1 MRLFIAEKPK
11 MGRAIAE
18 CLPGRLQN
26 EKTHVTVGSDVVTWC
41 IGHILQTA
49 MPEHY
54 NPEWKSWSL
63 DHLPIIPERMELV
76 PNPDTKSQLMAIKK
90 LLKECDEIVHAGDPG
105 REGQMIVDEVLE
117 YLGNRKPVKRL
128 LLNATDAATIKKQ
141 LQKLEDNRNFALVY
155 EEAKCRSYADWLVG
169 MNLSRAATKTIAG
182 VDTTLSIGRVQTAAL
197 ALVVNRCKTIENFVP
212 RSFYDIEAKVETKN
226 GSLILM
232 KYAPGTEELRIWD
245 KDKAQSLM
253 NGIEGKT
260 GNLKVENQRKSVAPP
275 KLFHLGSLQNEAGK
289 KLKLSATEVL
299 AHAQTLYEMGCLTY
313 PRTEC
318 NYLPEEQANE
328 VNAVAKA
335 IGDSDDELMVIINK
349 MESPFLIRKNIF
361 NNKSMEGEEHH
372 AIIPTGKPL
381 PSNVTGV
388 QRSLYNLVAK
398 RYLMMLH
405 PNYEYDETVISL
417 PLSEITL
424 KAKGSIPAIAGWKAV
439 DGSSM
444 TEKLLP
450 PVTDGEK
457 GKVLKSRLVEGKTTP
472 PDYYLEGV
480 LVDEEMGG
488 IAKYVTD
495 PKIKS
500 VLKETSGIGTAATR
514 AGIIEVLKKRGYIWV
529 NKSGHVLDTKMGR
542 ALIEALPSKLTTP
555 DMTAKWEIELKQ
567 ISSSKLPSSEFK
579 RGIEEFVSNGVRW
592 FISQQGKLTLTFEK
606 MTQSK
611 TSPAKRTSKT
621 GIKKTPSRRKTA

>member
-18 CLPGRLQN
+18 CLPGRAQN
-26 EKTHVTVGSDVVTWC
+26 DKTHVTVGSDVVTWC
-41 IGHILQTA
+41 VGHLLQTA

-63 DHLPIIPERMELV
+63 DHLPIIPKQMELV
-76 PNPDTKSQLMAIKK
+76 PNPDTKPQLMAIKK
-90 LLKECDEIVHAGDPG
+90 LLRDCDEVVHAGDPG

-117 YLGNRKPVKRL
+117 YLGNNKPVRRL
-128 LLNATDAATIKKQ
+128 MLNATDPATIKKQ
-141 LQKLEDNRNFALVY
+141 LQKLEDNRNYALVY

-182 VDTTLSIGRVQTAAL
+182 ADTVLSIGRVQTATL
-197 ALVVNRCKTIENFVP
+197 ALVTNRCKTIENFVP
-212 RSFYDIEAKVETKN
+212 RSFFDIESKVQTKS
-226 GSLILM
+226 GSVILM

-245 KDKAQSLM
+245 VEKANAILQQ
-253 NGIEGKT
+253 IEGKI
-260 GNLKVENQRKSVAPP
+260 GALKVENQRKSVAPP

-289 KLKLSATEVL
+289 KFKLSANDVL
-299 AHAQTLYEMGCLTY
+299 VHAQTLYEMGCLTY

-318 NYLPEEQANE
+318 NYLPEEQASE
-328 VNAVAKA
+328 VENVVKAV
-335 IGDSDDELMVIINK
+335 GNSDDGLSEIINN
-349 MESPFLIRKNIF
+349 MTTEFVIRKNIF
-361 NNKSMEGEEHH
+361 SNKAMEGEEHH
-372 AIIPTGKPL
+372 AIIPTLKPL
-381 PSNVTGV
+381 PSNVTDI
-388 QRSLYNLVAK
+388 QREFYNLVAK

-417 PLSEITL
+417 PLDVITL
-424 KAKGSIPAIAGWKAV
+424 KAKGTVPAVAGWKAV

-444 TEKLLP
+444 AEKLLP

-457 GKVLKSRLVEGKTTP
+457 GKVLKSRTVEGKTSP

-495 PKIKS
+495 PQIKT

-514 AGIIEVLKKRGYIWV
+514 ASIIEVLKKRGYIWI

-542 ALIEALPSKLTTP
+542 ALIEALPTKLTSP

-567 ISSSKLPSSEFK
+567 ISSKQLPSSEFK
-579 RGIEEFVSNGVRW
+579 RGIEEFVANGIRW
-592 FISQQGKLTLTFEK
+592 FVNQKGKLTLTFEK
-606 MTQSK
+606 TSQLKSNTTK
-611 TSPAKRTSKT
+611 TRKT
-621 GIKKTPSRRKTA
+621 TRAPSRKKKTV